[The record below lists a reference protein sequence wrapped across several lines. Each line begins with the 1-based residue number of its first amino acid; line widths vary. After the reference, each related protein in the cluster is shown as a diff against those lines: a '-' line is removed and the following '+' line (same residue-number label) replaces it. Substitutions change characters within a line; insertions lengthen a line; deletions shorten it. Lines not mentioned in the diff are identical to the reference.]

1 MYETILSVPIWLSCG
16 TNGLIKAKSSQS
28 TARRFLMQA
37 VYHLRSQFSAARDV
51 SSAKRWNCSRH
62 GCLYSLP
69 SKVSKARILVFELFV
84 YDLDLLG
91 HYFAAES
98 VDRDVDPVTLF
109 ALNNETLEARFS
121 RRISSALRYQIK
133 DREEYAGDLPLPA
146 MTSCE
151 RMPHLEISR
160 SFETDRIASHKIA
173 LSFLVPPSPFLTFTC
188 SGISRWIEVSGKT
201 TIKSAGPALKK
212 STESTSTGLR
222 PVCSRPRVGRRSA
235 TRTSAS

>member
-1 MYETILSVPIWLSCG
+1 
-16 TNGLIKAKSSQS
+16 
-28 TARRFLMQA
+28 MQA

-51 SSAKRWNCSRH
+51 SSAKRRNCSRH

-91 HYFAAES
+91 DYFAAES

-133 DREEYAGDLPLPA
+133 DREEYADDLPLQP
-146 MTSCE
+146 
-151 RMPHLEISR
+151 
-160 SFETDRIASHKIA
+160 
-173 LSFLVPPSPFLTFTC
+173 
-188 SGISRWIEVSGKT
+188 
-201 TIKSAGPALKK
+201 
-212 STESTSTGLR
+212 
-222 PVCSRPRVGRRSA
+222 
-235 TRTSAS
+235 